1 MAKKKNISNKYNNIA
16 RYDDG
21 NYEIN
26 EAYRGIRTFL
36 TVDDNLKT
44 ILVTSSEM
52 NEGKTTTVTN
62 IARCF
67 AELENKR
74 TIIID
79 CDFRKKSLNKY
90 FGLERKTLGLSD
102 IIYNKKILE
111 DCIYQDGNL
120 DILFCGTMSN
130 NSAVLLQS
138 ARTKAFIQSLKEKYD
153 YIFIDSPPIGRVND
167 ACIIAQYVDGTI
179 IVAASKETDK
189 NQVKVVR
196 SRLQKVN
203 ANIVG
208 VILNKFKTKD
218 YKSYSYYGYYEYD
231 DVKRFKLF
239 RRRNRK
245 KEEVI

>member
-1 MAKKKNISNKYNNIA
+1 MAKFKSTSDKYNNIA
-16 RYDDG
+16 KYDDG

-52 NEGKTTTVTN
+52 NEGKTTTVAN

-90 FGLERKTLGLSD
+90 FRLEKKTLGISD
-102 IIYNKKILE
+102 IIYNKKDLNE
-111 DCIYQDGNL
+111 CIYQDGNL
-120 DILFCGTMSN
+120 DILFCGTLSSN
-130 NSAVLLQS
+130 SSVLLQS
-138 ARTKAFIQSLKEKYD
+138 ARTKDFIESLKNK

-167 ACIIAQYVDGTI
+167 ACIIAQYVDGT
-179 IVAASKETDK
+179 VVVSASKETEK
-189 NQVKVVR
+189 NQVKVAK
-196 SRLQKVN
+196 SRLEKVN

-208 VILNKFKTKD
+208 VVLNKFKTQD
-218 YKSYSYYGYYEYD
+218 YKSYSYYGYYDYED
-231 DVKRFKLF
+231 SKKFNLFKRNK
-239 RRRNRK
+239 RK
-245 KEEVI
+245 NLEESI